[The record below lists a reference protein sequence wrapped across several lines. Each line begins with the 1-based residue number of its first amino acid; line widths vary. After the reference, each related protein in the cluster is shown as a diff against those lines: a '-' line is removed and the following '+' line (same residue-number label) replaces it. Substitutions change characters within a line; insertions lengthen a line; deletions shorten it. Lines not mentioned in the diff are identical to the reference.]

1 MVNANGA
8 AAFVWEELPPDK
20 SGFGE
25 FGGGEDGTGA
35 GSTLG
40 FPEQNPNH
48 FQGFGF
54 WKRGARAAPAV
65 PDTLQVHSQLKHG
78 MGKGRKMGYRVQM
91 SGIGS
96 GEGRREFRV
105 QMFGIECGEG
115 RNSRNANVWNGKLRR
130 KEFRVQMFGIGERGF
145 VLPILGLMEHQ

>member
-1 MVNANGA
+1 
-8 AAFVWEELPPDK
+8 
-20 SGFGE
+20 
-25 FGGGEDGTGA
+25 
-35 GSTLG
+35 
-40 FPEQNPNH
+40 
-48 FQGFGF
+48 
-54 WKRGARAAPAV
+54 
-65 PDTLQVHSQLKHG
+65 